1 MSEKRSLINR
11 LSRLE
16 GQIRGVKKMIEEGRE
31 CEEIVSQL
39 SAIHSA
45 LESATKR
52 VLVSHLSECLGES
65 GPGDEPRMMER
76 IADLIMKTRL

>member
-1 MSEKRSLINR
+1 MTEKRALINR

-16 GQIRGVKKMIEEGRE
+16 GQIRGVKKMIEEERE

-45 LESATKR
+45 LESVTKR
-52 VLVSHLSECLGES
+52 VLVSHLSDCLTES
-65 GPGDEPRMMER
+65 TPGTEQRTMER
-76 IADLIMKTRL
+76 IAGLIMKTRL